1 MGFDREK
8 IVGNVNENCICA
20 ICQDVLEDAVQA
32 KGENFLTRRLSGF
45 EILNNVTLIFQKWL
59 VSRHFGNIFLYLNK
73 LIRDNKL

>member
-32 KGENFLTRRLSGF
+32 KGENFLKIKLKLY
-45 EILNNVTLIFQKWL
+45 EIFN
-59 VSRHFGNIFLYLNK
+59 R
-73 LIRDNKL
+73 